1 MVGIDSHIGQE
12 DRPRSGPSGQETTLT
27 ATTLRAVAGLDLAIT
42 DTHLERVRIAVVIPC
57 LNERGS
63 ITNVVRDF
71 RTALPGATVYVYDNG
86 SEDDTSSVARE
97 AGAVVRREPR
107 RGKGEVVRRMF
118 ADIEADVY
126 VMVDGDGTYDAGTAR
141 EMVTALIEDNLD
153 MVIGRRPHAVGE
165 AYRRGHVV
173 GNRLLVWMY
182 RVFFGSEFEDM
193 ESGYRVMSRRFVK
206 SFPTTSSGFQIEP
219 ELTVHAI
226 EIKAPSREIES
237 NYFARDADES
247 KLRTFRDGFH
257 ILRGSIVF
265 YKELHPGRF
274 FSALF
279 GLFAL
284 AGVLAGIP
292 VIQQYADSGE
302 VLRVPLAVLAA
313 SLEVV
318 AFICLVAG
326 VILDSI
332 ARRHRELKR
341 LHYLNYHAPAELVA
355 DAAQIRRS
363 SEEPRAGSVERE
375 RAAAEAPEAGPLPV
389 APGRR

>member
-1 MVGIDSHIGQE
+1 MFGGGTHGGQE
-12 DRPRSGPSGQETTLT
+12 DRRRSGAIGPEATLT
-27 ATTLRAVAGLDLAIT
+27 ATTLAAVAGLDRAIT
-42 DTHLERVRIAVVIPC
+42 DTHLDRVRIAVVIPC
-57 LNERGS
+57 LNEQGS
-63 ITNVVRDF
+63 IASVIRDF
-71 RTALPGATVYVYDNG
+71 KAALPGATVYVYDNC
-86 SEDDTSSVARE
+86 SEDDTATTARK
-97 AGAVVRREPR
+97 AGAVVRSEPR

-118 ADIEADVY
+118 ADIEADIY
-126 VMVDGDGTYDAGTAR
+126 VMVDGDGTYDAGAAH

-237 NYFARDADES
+237 NYSARDADES

-284 AGVLAGIP
+284 IGVLAGIP
-292 VIQQYADSGE
+292 VIQQYAETGE

-355 DAAQIRRS
+355 EAAQIRDLSGESRDHD
-363 SEEPRAGSVERE
+363 AERE
-375 RAAAEAPEAGPLPV
+375 RDKAPESGSLPV
-389 APGRR
+389 VPGRR